1 VNGKL
6 KNISLFKLRNS
17 KFNMEAFAGIDAI
30 GFCFGGDAGWVRK
43 RE

>member
-1 VNGKL
+1 
-6 KNISLFKLRNS
+6 
-17 KFNMEAFAGIDAI
+17 MEAFAGIDAI